1 MKKILWF
8 LTLLLVVFVG
18 IVLVNQ
24 EQIMHPKKRELQ
36 AYHFDWLEYPQKH
49 GMKIEQHKSKE
60 STPYLV
66 VVAQTPKS
74 KRQRLLEEQLKAQA
88 FQKSQGVL
96 VLLHGKNGRKED
108 LLPVAERYITLGFTC
123 ILPDLPR
130 HGESK
135 VDTLYYATTPKEQA
149 YVDEV
154 LDDASQYVKID
165 DELFIWG
172 MSLGGAFAIQTV
184 THSKYHFKKMVL
196 VATFE
201 RLDRVLK
208 EKSSALFGSFVGGLL
223 YASLEKSLELFYN
236 FNPSDSNSAK
246 MAESI
251 KIPLYQVH
259 GEKDELISVEQGKIL
274 FKSFD
279 SKEKRFVLDVE
290 GTHHNILVTKHKFYK
305 ESSLFLS
312 RVRR

>member
-8 LTLLLVVFVG
+8 VSLFLVVFVSLF
-18 IVLVNQ
+18 LVNQ

-36 AYHFDWLEYPQKH
+36 AYHFDWLEHPQKH
-49 GMKIEQHKSKE
+49 GMKIEKHKSADN
-60 STPYLV
+60 TPYLIV
-66 VVAQTPKS
+66 SLSKNYKPS
-74 KRQRLLEEQLKAQA
+74 KRQILLEEQLEGQV

-108 LLPVAERYITLGFTC
+108 LLPVAERYISLGFTC

-130 HGESK
+130 HGESN
-135 VDTLYYATTPKEQA
+135 VETLYYATTQKEQQ

-154 LDDASQYVKID
+154 LDDASQYVKVD
-165 DELFIWG
+165 NNLFIWG

-184 THSKYHFKKMVL
+184 AHSKYHFKKMVL

-201 RLDRVLK
+201 RLDRVLG
-208 EKSSALFGSFVGGLL
+208 EKSSELFGSFVGGLL
-223 YASLEKSLELFYN
+223 SASLEKSLSFFYN
-236 FNPSDSNSAK
+236 FNPSNSNSAK

-259 GEKDELISVEQGKIL
+259 GEKDELISVEQGKTL
-274 FKSFD
+274 FKSFA
-279 SKEKRFVLDVE
+279 SNEKTLFLDVE
-290 GTHHNILVTKHKFYK
+290 GNHHNILVTQHQFYK
-305 ESSLFLS
+305 ESGLFLLK
-312 RVRR
+312 